1 MINRITSQ
9 REDFYA
15 VWEQLIS
22 QRQAYCSSIYPKRW
36 FAVDTFE
43 QLSSINE
50 IAMSSNKMIMSSASY
65 LD

>member
-1 MINRITSQ
+1 MINRITAR

-15 VWEQLIS
+15 VWEQLIAKGQVS
-22 QRQAYCSSIYPKRW
+22 CSSIYPKRW

-50 IAMSSNKMIMSSASY
+50 MAMSSAS
-65 LD
+65 